1 MLQVSVTRIVL
12 LIGGLAAVFLSFAL
26 QGGYATDL
34 NGLPGPSTTAIVA
47 IAGVAAIVISLVRGR
62 RK

>member
-26 QGGYATDL
+26 QGGYATDVTV
-34 NGLPGPSTTAIVA
+34 PGPSTTAIVA

>member
-26 QGGYATDL
+26 QGGYATDG